1 VRRILTKMEGVQ
13 AVAVDVPA
21 KSVVVTGPADPAA
34 MTEALKKWAAAS
46 GKEVTLLA

>member
-1 VRRILTKMEGVQ
+1 MGKLDGVEDI
-13 AVAVDVPA
+13 AIDVPA
-21 KSVVVTGPADPAA
+21 KSVIVRGKADPTA